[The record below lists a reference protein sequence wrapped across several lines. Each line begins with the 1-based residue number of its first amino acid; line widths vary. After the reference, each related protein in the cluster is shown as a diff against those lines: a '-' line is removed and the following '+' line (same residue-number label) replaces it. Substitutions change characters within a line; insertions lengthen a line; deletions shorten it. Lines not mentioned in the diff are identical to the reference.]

1 MLGARMV
8 LVLLLLL
15 TTSPHCDAVPHTLSE
30 CCFHYA
36 KSPLRLANLNSCYRT
51 PKECFSQAV
60 VFQTRNGTE
69 ICANPKMA
77 WVKKAAERLQKT
89 KGLCTP

>member
-36 KSPLRLANLNSCYRT
+36 KSPLRLANLKSCYRT

-60 VFQTRNGTE
+60 VIVAASGNKV
-69 ICANPKMA
+69 CADPEKP
-77 WVKKAAERLQKT
+77 WVKKAMEKVSRK
-89 KGLCTP
+89 K